1 MTPSVPENKILVQFD
16 GICVLCSRT
25 VKIILK
31 ADRKR
36 KFVFQSIGQTVES
49 LNPETVIV
57 WQNDIDYQYF
67 DAILKIGKE
76 LGGVFRVIDVFRILP
91 KKWRK
96 AIYLWVARNRFKWFG
111 KRTSCYLPTEE
122 EKERFV

>member
-1 MTPSVPENKILVQFD
+1 MTAAVPENKILIQFD
-16 GICVLCSRT
+16 GMCVLCSRT

-36 KFVFQSIGQTVES
+36 KFVFQSIRQTDEN

-57 WQNDIDYQYF
+57 WHNNIDYQHF

-76 LGGVFRVIDVFRILP
+76 LGGVFQIVEVFRILP
-91 KKWRK
+91 KTWRK
-96 AIYLWVARNRFKWFG
+96 AIYLWVAQNRFKWFG
-111 KRTSCYLPTEE
+111 KRASCYLPTEE
-122 EKERFV
+122 EKGRFV

>member
-1 MTPSVPENKILVQFD
+1 MTPSVPENKILIQFD
-16 GICVLCSRT
+16 GMCFLCSRT

-36 KFVFQSIGQTVES
+36 KFVFQSIGQTVKS

-57 WQNDIDYQYF
+57 WHNNIDYQYF
-67 DAILKIGKE
+67 DAVLKIGKE
-76 LGGVFRVIDVFRILP
+76 LGGVFRIVKIFRILP
-91 KKWRK
+91 AKCRK

-111 KRTSCYLPTEE
+111 RRTSCYWPTEE

>member
-1 MTPSVPENKILVQFD
+1 MTNPFSENKILIQFD
-16 GICVLCSRT
+16 GMCVLCGRT
-25 VKIILK
+25 VKMILK

-36 KFVFQSIGQTVES
+36 KFVVQAIQQTNENQR
-49 LNPETVIV
+49 LETVIV
-57 WQNDIDYQYF
+57 WHNNIEYQYF

-76 LGGVFRVIDVFRILP
+76 LGGVFRIVEVFRILP
-91 KKWRK
+91 KTWRK

-111 KRTSCYLPTEE
+111 KRTSCYLPTKE